1 MNLQIVLNAQKT
13 PYLNQGTQKNSC
25 QNFPT
30 QHSPSIIPARGTTP
44 TAHITSG
51 CRVAALFWRKA
62 PR

>member
-13 PYLNQGTQKNSC
+13 PQKNSC

-30 QHSPSIIPARGTTP
+30 QHSPSIIPALGTTP

-51 CRVAALFWRKA
+51 CRVAALFGREA